1 MAEAHWLRGKARKGD
16 KRYTGTMSRHLED
29 VFEEDRRK
37 LVRTRLEQA
46 FETGLAAV
54 GDLTWTRDDL
64 YDRALPDFMNTA

>member
-1 MAEAHWLRGKARKGD
+1 
-16 KRYTGTMSRHLED
+16 MSRHWED

-46 FETGLAAV
+46 FETGLAEV